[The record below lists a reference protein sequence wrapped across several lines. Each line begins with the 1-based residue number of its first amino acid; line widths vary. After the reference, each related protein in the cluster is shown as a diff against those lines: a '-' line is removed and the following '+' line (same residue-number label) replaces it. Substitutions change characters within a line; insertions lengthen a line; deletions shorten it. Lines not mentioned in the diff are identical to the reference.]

1 MISFRI
7 INNCDPQIT
16 KKMNQFVKEED
27 QQNEFEKP
35 PIFGTW
41 KTFYSVV
48 LGELVLL
55 IVLFYLFGEYFG
67 G

>member
-1 MISFRI
+1 MIL
-7 INNCDPQIT
+7 QIT
-16 KKMNQFVKEED
+16 KIMKEFTKNED
-27 QQNEFEKP
+27 EQNENKNEFEKP

-67 G
+67 A

>member
-1 MISFRI
+1 MVE
-7 INNCDPQIT
+7 IT
-16 KKMNQFVKEED
+16 KKED
-27 QQNEFEKP
+27 EKDEHNEFEKP

-55 IVLFYLFGEYFG
+55 IVIFYLFGSYFSS
-67 G
+67 

>member
-1 MISFRI
+1 M
-7 INNCDPQIT
+7 
-16 KKMNQFVKEED
+16 KEFTTNED
-27 QQNEFEKP
+27 LQNEQNKNEFEKP

-48 LGELVLL
+48 LGELVVL
-55 IVLFYLFGEYFG
+55 IVLFYVFGEYFG

>member
-1 MISFRI
+1 MKEI
-7 INNCDPQIT
+7 
-16 KKMNQFVKEED
+16 VKEKESD
-27 QQNEFEKP
+27 EFEKP

-55 IVLFYLFGEYFG
+55 IVLFYLFGHYFSA
-67 G
+67 

>member
-1 MISFRI
+1 MKE
-7 INNCDPQIT
+7 IT
-16 KKMNQFVKEED
+16 KKED
-27 QQNEFEKP
+27 EQNNQNEFEKP

-67 G
+67 V

>member
-1 MISFRI
+1 MIL
-7 INNCDPQIT
+7 QIT
-16 KKMNQFVKEED
+16 KIMKEFTKNED

-41 KTFYSVV
+41 RTFYSVV
-48 LGELVLL
+48 LGELVVL

>member
-1 MISFRI
+1 MEK
-7 INNCDPQIT
+7 INVNLNKEDSVEDFT
-16 KKMNQFVKEED
+16 KKQESEN
-27 QQNEFEKP
+27 QNEFEKP

-41 KTFYSVV
+41 KTFYTIV

-67 G
+67 V